1 MASATPRH
9 ATVRDPERI
18 HRAVVRRRWDFSGDG
33 RKHSQVCHERADI
46 FFVPVRSVVSDHA
59 LPMEGA
65 TVGSDA
71 ASNGSGDLFVGPR
84 ADSCSHVISEVATPC
99 FLRKSKLVAIPLKPG
114 QQLERRTSIFVPVPL
129 WS

>member
-1 MASATPRH
+1 
-9 ATVRDPERI
+9 
-18 HRAVVRRRWDFSGDG
+18 VV
-33 RKHSQVCHERADI
+33 
-46 FFVPVRSVVSDHA
+46 PDHA

-84 ADSCSHVISEVATPC
+84 ADSCSHVTSEVATPC

-114 QQLERRTSIFVPVPL
+114 QQLERRTSISRSGSAMELKFARNL
-129 WS
+129 RQLSTE